1 MVNLFLLIFFYVC
14 SIILLDRESGFMYK
28 NKKIFILGMAKS
40 GYEVAKLLADDNT
53 IFITD
58 MKEQNEDQVKELESL
73 GVTFEILDN
82 PEDYIDDSYDLMIK
96 NPGIKYDHKCVVKA
110 KGLGIPVVNEVEVAY
125 HYIDKSV
132 KIIGITGSNG
142 KTTTTS
148 IIYEIMKKA
157 FGDKVIL
164 AGNIGTPLS
173 RYAKDIEKDSY
184 LVMEISDHQLCDMY
198 DFKTN
203 VSVITNIYECHT
215 DFHDSHERYVNT
227 KKKIFMNHTDNDVN
241 VINYDN
247 YEVMGITRD
256 IKGINK
262 YFSKNSEEDCYY
274 KDNFIY
280 YNGKKLIDVRNII
293 LKGEHNYENIM
304 CAILAC
310 KVYGVS
316 DEDIISVVESF
327 GGVEHRL
334 EYVGN
339 INGREVYNDSKSTNT
354 ESTKIALSS
363 FNKPTILLM
372 GGTDRGHSFDELKD
386 YLKYTK
392 LVVTYGETKNRIKE
406 FMDNLDIKCIV
417 VDNLVEATDE
427 AYSNSMEG
435 DIILLSPACASW
447 DQFPNFEERGK
458 LFKKEILKYKDS
470 SDFFL
475 DKSKNIYMI
484 GIGGISMSGIAD
496 ILKSWGY
503 KVSGSDRVESN
514 IVEKLKENGIKV
526 LVPQASGNIS
536 SNIDFI
542 VYTAAIKDDNP
553 EMKAAKKLGIPMM
566 ERGEFLG
573 EITKLFS
580 NTIGVAG
587 THGKTSTTS
596 MLSCIFMETDIDPTI
611 QVGSILKN
619 IGGNYRVGKSDTL
632 IIEACEYCDSYLSF
646 KQKSAI
652 VLNIDND
659 HLDYFKNLD
668 NIKKSFYEYV
678 SHLPSNGYLVMN
690 SDDDNSSEL
699 EKHTKA
705 NVITYG
711 IKNKAMFMAKNIKFN
726 DEGYASFD
734 AYFGDELLGDISLS
748 VPGEHNV
755 SNALAAIGLSYMYGI
770 SFDDIKSG
778 LKKYSGASRRM
789 EYKGV
794 FNGAKVYDDY
804 GHHPTEIE
812 ATSNAILKKEH
823 NKSFVVFEPHTYSRV
838 YEHKEEFAKSLKDFD
853 NIIITDIY
861 AAREKNTYGVKEEDI
876 INELNKYGKTAI
888 HISDFEDIKNYLK
901 SKVSAND
908 IILTLG
914 AGNVTKLSNLL
925 VNKNE

>member
-1 MVNLFLLIFFYVC
+1 
-14 SIILLDRESGFMYK
+14 MYK

-40 GYEVAKLLADDNT
+40 GYEVAKLLAGDND

-58 MKEQNEDQVKELESL
+58 MKEQDENQVKELEKL
-73 GVTFEILDN
+73 GITFKMLDN
-82 PEDYIDDSYDLMIK
+82 PEEYIDESFDLMIK

-110 KGLGIPVVNEVEVAY
+110 KNLGIPVVNEVEVAY

-132 KIIGITGSNG
+132 KIIGVTGSNG

-157 FGDKVIL
+157 FGDRVIL

-173 RYAKDIEKDSY
+173 HYAKDIKKNSY

-227 KKKIFMNHTDNDVN
+227 KKKIFMNHTDSDVN

-256 IKGINK
+256 ISGINK
-262 YFSKNSEEDCYY
+262 YFSKSSEEDCYY
-274 KDNFIY
+274 KDGFIY
-280 YNGKKLIDVRNII
+280 YEGKKLIDTSKII

-316 DEDIISVVESF
+316 DEDIISVVSSF

-339 INGREVYNDSKSTNT
+339 INGREVYNDSKSTNV

-363 FNKPTILLM
+363 FKSPVILLM
-372 GGTDRGHSFDELKD
+372 GGTDRGHLFDDLKE

-406 FMDNLDIKCIV
+406 FMDKLNIKCVV
-417 VDNLVEATDE
+417 VDDLVSATSE
-427 AYSNSMEG
+427 AYANSVEG
-435 DIILLSPACASW
+435 DTILLSPACASW

-458 LFKKEILKYKDS
+458 LFKKEMLKYKENGKL
-470 SDFFL
+470 FL
-475 DKSKNIYMI
+475 DKNKNIYMI

-503 KVSGSDRVESN
+503 KVSGSDRQESDV
-514 IVEKLKENGIKV
+514 VEKLRENGIKV
-526 LVPQASGNIS
+526 YVPQARTNI
-536 SNIDFI
+536 NDKIDFVI
-542 VYTAAIKDDNP
+542 YTAAIKDDNP
-553 EMKAAKKLGIPMM
+553 ELSEAKKRNIPMM

-596 MLSCIFMETDIDPTI
+596 MLSCIFLEADMDPTI
-611 QVGSILKN
+611 QVGSILNN
-619 IGGNYRVGKSDTL
+619 IGGNYRIGKSDTL
-632 IIEACEYCDSYLSF
+632 IIEACEYSDSYLSF

-678 SHLPSNGYLVMN
+678 SHLPSDGYLIIN
-690 SDDDNSSEL
+690 NDDVNSSEL
-699 EKHTKA
+699 DRHTKA

-711 IKNKAMFMAKNIKFN
+711 IKNKAMFMADNIRFN
-726 DEGYASFD
+726 EDGCASFD
-734 AYFGDELLGDISLS
+734 VYFAGDLLGTIVLS

-755 SNALAAIGLSYMYGI
+755 CNALAATSLSYMYGI
-770 SFDDIKSG
+770 SFEDIKKG
-778 LKKYSGASRRM
+778 LKNYGGASRRM
-789 EYKGV
+789 EYKGE
-794 FNGAKVYDDY
+794 FNGAHVYDDY

-812 ATSNAILKKEH
+812 ATAKALLNKKH
-823 NKSFVVFEPHTYSRV
+823 NESWVIFEPHTYSRV
-838 YEHKEEFAKSLKDFD
+838 YRHKKDFAKSLKEFD
-853 NIIITDIY
+853 NIIVTDIY
-861 AAREKNTYGVKEEDI
+861 AAREKNEYGVKEEDI
-876 INELNKYGKTAI
+876 INELKKCGKNAI
-888 HISDFEDIKNYLK
+888 HISDYDDIKDYLR
-901 SKVSAND
+901 VNVEDGD

-914 AGNVTKLSNLL
+914 AGNVTKIANLL

>member
-1 MVNLFLLIFFYVC
+1 MKV
-14 SIILLDRESGFMYK
+14 
-28 NKKIFILGMAKS
+28 FILGMAKS
-40 GYEVAKLLADDNT
+40 GYEVAKLLSGDNT

-58 MKEQNEDQVKELESL
+58 MKEQNEQQVKELESL
-73 GVTFEILDN
+73 GVTFKMLDN
-82 PEDYIDDSYDLMIK
+82 PEDYIDESYDLMIK
-96 NPGIKYDHKCVVKA
+96 NPGIKYDHKAVVKA
-110 KGLGIPVVNEVEVAY
+110 KKLGIPVVNEVEVAY

-173 RYAKDIEKDSY
+173 HYAKDIKKDSY

-215 DFHDSHERYVNT
+215 DFHDSHEKYVNT
-227 KKKIFMNHTDNDVN
+227 KKKIFMNHNSDDVN
-241 VINYDN
+241 IINYDN

-256 IKGINK
+256 IMGVNK
-262 YFSKNSEEDCYY
+262 YFSKVSCEDCYY
-274 KDNFIY
+274 RDGFIY
-280 YNGKKLIDVRNII
+280 YENRKLIDVSKII
-293 LKGEHNYENIM
+293 LKGQHNYENIM

-310 KVYGVS
+310 KVYDVS

-334 EYVGN
+334 EYVGD
-339 INGREVYNDSKSTNT
+339 INGRDVYNDSKSTNV

-372 GGTDRGHSFDELKD
+372 GGTDRGHSFDELKE

-392 LVVTYGETKNRIKE
+392 LIVTYGETKGRIKD
-406 FMDNLDIKCIV
+406 FMDNLGIKCIV
-417 VDNLVEATDE
+417 VDDLVEAVTE
-427 AYSNSMEG
+427 AYNSSLDG

-458 LFKKEILKYKDS
+458 LFKREILKYKNNKS
-470 SDFFL
+470 FFL
-475 DKSKNIYMI
+475 DKSKNIYFM

-496 ILKSWGY
+496 ILKAWGY
-503 KVSGSDRVESN
+503 KVSGSDRNESEMTDKLRKNGIIVKIPQIGSN
-514 IVEKLKENGIKV
+514 IDDSV
-526 LVPQASGNIS
+526 
-536 SNIDFI
+536 DFI

-553 EMKAAKKLGIPMM
+553 EMVEAKKRNIPMM

-596 MLSCIFMETDIDPTI
+596 MLACIFLETDIDPTI

-619 IGGNYRVGKSDTL
+619 IDGNYRIGKSDTL
-632 IIEACEYCDSYLSF
+632 IIEACEYSDSYLSF
-646 KQKSAI
+646 VQKSAI

-678 SHLPSNGYLVMN
+678 SHLPNDGYLVIN
-690 SDDDNSSEL
+690 NDDNNSLGLKE
-699 EKHTKA
+699 HTNA
-705 NVITYG
+705 NIITYG
-711 IKNKAMFMAKNIKFN
+711 IKNKAIFMADNISF
-726 DEGYASFD
+726 DEDGCASFNVL
-734 AYFGDELLGDISLS
+734 FGNDNLGAINLS

-755 SNALAAIGLSYMYGI
+755 SNALSAIALSYMYGI
-770 SFDDIKSG
+770 SFEDIRNG
-778 LKKYSGASRRM
+778 LYKYTGASRRI
-789 EYKGV
+789 EYKGD
-794 FNGAKVYDDY
+794 FAGAKVYDDY

-812 ATSNAILKKEH
+812 ATAKAILKKDH
-823 NKSFVVFEPHTYSRV
+823 NKSWVVFEPHTYSRV
-838 YEHKEEFAKSLKDFD
+838 YKHKEEFAKSLCEFD
-853 NIIITDIY
+853 NIIVTDIY
-861 AAREKNTYGVKEEDI
+861 AAREKNEYNVKEEDI
-876 INELNKYGKTAI
+876 INELNRNNKDAV
-888 HISDFEDIKNYLK
+888 HISDYDEIKSYLK
-901 SKVSAND
+901 SKVSFGD

-914 AGNVTKLSNLL
+914 AGNVTKLANLL

>member
-1 MVNLFLLIFFYVC
+1 
-14 SIILLDRESGFMYK
+14 MYK

-40 GYEVAKLLADDNT
+40 GYEVAKLLASDNN

-58 MKEQNEDQVKELESL
+58 MKEQNIDQVKELEKL
-73 GVTFEILDN
+73 GVTFKILNN
-82 PEDYIDDSYDLMIK
+82 PEEYLDKSYDLMIK

-110 KGLGIPVVNEVEVAY
+110 KELGIPVVNEVEVAY

-148 IIYEIMKKA
+148 IIYEIMKKS

-173 RYAKDIEKDSY
+173 YYAKDIKKNSY

-227 KKKIFMNHTDNDVN
+227 KKKIFMNHVDSDVN
-241 VINYDN
+241 IINYDN

-256 IKGINK
+256 IVGINK
-262 YFSKNSEEDCYY
+262 YFSKSSEEDCYY
-274 KDNFIY
+274 RDGFIY
-280 YNGKKLIDVRNII
+280 YEGRKLIDVSKII

-339 INGREVYNDSKSTNT
+339 INGREVYNDSKSTNV

-372 GGTDRGHSFDELKD
+372 GGTDRGHSFDELKE

-406 FMDNLDIKCIV
+406 FIDGLGIKCIV
-417 VDNLVEATDE
+417 VDTLIDAVRE
-427 AYSNSMEG
+427 AYSNSIEG

-458 LFKKEILKYKDS
+458 LFKEEINKYKDNNEY
-470 SDFFL
+470 FL
-475 DKSKNIYMI
+475 DKNKNIYMI

-503 KVSGSDRVESN
+503 KVSGSDRVESD
-514 IVEKLKENGIKV
+514 VVDKLRENGIKV
-526 LVPQASGNIS
+526 YVPQTGRNIDDS
-536 SNIDFI
+536 IDFI

-553 EMKAAKKLGIPMM
+553 EMIEAKKRNIPMM
-566 ERGEFLG
+566 ERGVFLG

-580 NTIGVAG
+580 NTIGIAG

-596 MLSCIFMETDIDPTI
+596 MVSCIFMEADIDPTI

-619 IGGNYRVGKSDTL
+619 INGNYRVGKSDTL
-632 IIEACEYCDSYLSF
+632 IIEACE
-646 KQKSAI
+646 
-652 VLNIDND
+652 
-659 HLDYFKNLD
+659 
-668 NIKKSFYEYV
+668 
-678 SHLPSNGYLVMN
+678 
-690 SDDDNSSEL
+690 
-699 EKHTKA
+699 
-705 NVITYG
+705 
-711 IKNKAMFMAKNIKFN
+711 
-726 DEGYASFD
+726 
-734 AYFGDELLGDISLS
+734 
-748 VPGEHNV
+748 
-755 SNALAAIGLSYMYGI
+755 
-770 SFDDIKSG
+770 
-778 LKKYSGASRRM
+778 
-789 EYKGV
+789 
-794 FNGAKVYDDY
+794 
-804 GHHPTEIE
+804 
-812 ATSNAILKKEH
+812 
-823 NKSFVVFEPHTYSRV
+823 
-838 YEHKEEFAKSLKDFD
+838 
-853 NIIITDIY
+853 
-861 AAREKNTYGVKEEDI
+861 
-876 INELNKYGKTAI
+876 
-888 HISDFEDIKNYLK
+888 
-901 SKVSAND
+901 
-908 IILTLG
+908 
-914 AGNVTKLSNLL
+914 
-925 VNKNE
+925 

>member
-1 MVNLFLLIFFYVC
+1 MFV
-14 SIILLDRESGFMYK
+14 YK
-28 NKKIFILGMAKS
+28 DKKIFILGMAKS
-40 GYEVAKLLADDNT
+40 GYEVAKLLAGDNN

-58 MKEQNEDQVKELESL
+58 MKEQNIDQVTELEGL
-73 GVTFEILDN
+73 GVTFKILDN
-82 PEDYIDDSYDLMIK
+82 PEDYIDESYDLMIK
-96 NPGIKYDHKCVVKA
+96 NPGIKYNHKAVVKA
-110 KGLGIPVVNEVEVAY
+110 RDLGIPVVNEVEVAY

-132 KIIGITGSNG
+132 KIIGVTGSNG

-173 RYAKDIEKDSY
+173 HYAKDIKKDSY

-227 KKKIFMNHTDNDVN
+227 KKKIFMNHTESDVN
-241 VINYDN
+241 IINYDN

-256 IKGINK
+256 IVGINK
-262 YFSKNSEEDCYY
+262 YFSKSSIEDCYY
-274 KDNFIY
+274 KDGFIY
-280 YNGKKLIDVRNII
+280 YNNKKLIDVSKII

-316 DEDIISVVESF
+316 DEDIISVVSSF

-339 INGREVYNDSKSTNT
+339 INGREVYNDSKSTNV

-363 FNKPTILLM
+363 FNRPTILLM

-386 YLKYTK
+386 YLRYTK

-406 FMDNLDIKCIV
+406 FIDSLGIKCIV
-417 VDNLVEATDE
+417 VENLVSAVKE
-427 AYSNSMEG
+427 AYSNSVDG

-458 LFKKEILKYKDS
+458 LFKKEILKYKDGNE
-470 SDFFL
+470 FFL
-475 DKSKNIYMI
+475 DKNKNIYMI

-496 ILKSWGY
+496 ILKAWGY
-503 KVSGSDRVESN
+503 KVSGSDRTESDVV
-514 IVEKLKENGIKV
+514 IKLRENGIKV
-526 LVPQASGNIS
+526 YVPQTGRNIS
-536 SNIDFI
+536 DNIDFI

-553 EMKAAKKLGIPMM
+553 EMIEAKRRNIPMM
-566 ERGEFLG
+566 ERGVFLG

-580 NTIGVAG
+580 NTIGIAG

-596 MLSCIFMETDIDPTI
+596 MVSCIFMETDIDPTI

-619 IGGNYRVGKSDTL
+619 IDGNYRVGKSDTL

-646 KQKSAI
+646 KQKSAV

-690 SDDDNSSEL
+690 NDDDNSSEL
-699 EKHTKA
+699 YKYTKA

-711 IKNKAMFMAKNIKFN
+711 IKNKAMFMAKNIKYN
-726 DEGYASFD
+726 EDGYACFD
-734 AYFGDELLGDISLS
+734 VYFTDELLGNISLS
-748 VPGEHNV
+748 VPGEHNI
-755 SNALAAIGLSYMYGI
+755 SNALAAIAISYMYGI
-770 SFDDIKSG
+770 SFEDIKNG

-789 EYKGV
+789 EFKGE

-812 ATSNAILKKEH
+812 ATSKAILKKKH
-823 NKSFVVFEPHTYSRV
+823 NKSWVVFEPHTYSRV
-838 YEHKEEFAKSLKDFD
+838 YKHKEDFAKSLCHFD

-861 AAREKNTYGVKEEDI
+861 AAREKNEYGIKEEDI
-876 INELNKYGKTAI
+876 IEELNKLGKDAI
-888 HISDFEDIKNYLK
+888 HICDYEDIKNYLN
-901 SKVSAND
+901 SKVNSGD

-914 AGNVTKLSNLL
+914 AGNITKLANMLIS
-925 VNKNE
+925 KNE

>member
-1 MVNLFLLIFFYVC
+1 
-14 SIILLDRESGFMYK
+14 MYK

-40 GYEVAKLLADDNT
+40 GYEVAKLLASDNT

-58 MKEQNEDQVKELESL
+58 MKKQDEDQVKELEKL
-73 GVTFEILDN
+73 GVTFKILDN
-82 PEDYIDDSYDLMIK
+82 PEDYINDNYDLMIK
-96 NPGIKYDHKCVVKA
+96 NPGIKYDHKAVVKA
-110 KGLGIPVVNEVEVAY
+110 KELGIPVVNEVEVAY

-157 FGDKVIL
+157 FGDRVIL

-173 RYAKDIEKDSY
+173 HYAKDIKKDSY

-227 KKKIFMNHTDNDVN
+227 KKKIFMNHNIDDVN
-241 VINYDN
+241 IINYDN

-256 IKGINK
+256 IVGVNK
-262 YFSKNSEEDCYY
+262 YFSKNSVEDCYY
-274 KDNFIY
+274 SDGFIY
-280 YNGKKLIDVRNII
+280 YEGRRLIDVNKII

-316 DEDIISVVESF
+316 DEDIVSVVSSF

-339 INGREVYNDSKSTNT
+339 INGRDVYNDSKSTNV

-372 GGTDRGHSFDELKD
+372 GGTDRGHSFDELRD
-386 YLKYTK
+386 YLRYTK
-392 LVVTYGETKNRIKE
+392 LVVTYGETKKRIKD
-406 FMDNLDIKCIV
+406 FMDNIGIKCLV
-417 VDNLVEATDE
+417 VDTLVDAVKA
-427 AYSNSMEG
+427 AYSNSLDG

-447 DQFPNFEERGK
+447 DQFSNFEERGK
-458 LFKKEILKYKDS
+458 LFKKEIFKYKDNNE
-470 SDFFL
+470 FFL

-503 KVSGSDRVESN
+503 KVSGSDRVESD
-514 IVEKLKENGIKV
+514 IVEKLRNNGIKV
-526 LVPQASGNIS
+526 YVPQTGRNIAD
-536 SNIDFI
+536 NVDFV

-553 EMKAAKKLGIPMM
+553 EMIEAKKRNIPMM
-566 ERGEFLG
+566 ERGMFLG

-580 NTIGVAG
+580 NTIGIAG

-596 MLSCIFMETDIDPTI
+596 MVSCIFMETDIDPTI
-611 QVGSILKN
+611 QVGSMLKN

-632 IIEACEYCDSYLSF
+632 IIEACEYSDSYLSF
-646 KQKSAI
+646 KQESAI

-668 NIKKSFYEYV
+668 NIKNSFYEYV
-678 SHLPSNGYLVMN
+678 SHLPSNGYLIMN
-690 SDDDNSSEL
+690 NDDDNSIGL
-699 EKHTKA
+699 ENHTKA

-711 IKNKAMFMAKNIKFN
+711 IKNKSMFMAKDIKYN
-726 DEGYASFD
+726 EDGCASFD
-734 AYFGDELLGDISLS
+734 VLFGSELLGNVCLS

-755 SNALAAIGLSYMYGI
+755 SNALAAISISYMYGI
-770 SFDDIKSG
+770 SFEDIKNG
-778 LKKYSGASRRM
+778 LNRYCGASRRM
-789 EYKGV
+789 EYKGE

-812 ATSNAILKKEH
+812 ATSKAILKKEF
-823 NKSFVVFEPHTYSRV
+823 NKSFVIFEPHTYSRV
-838 YEHKEEFAKSLKDFD
+838 YKHKEDFARSLIGFD

-861 AAREKNTYGVKEEDI
+861 AAREKNEYGVKVEDI
-876 INELNKYGKTAI
+876 IDELIKLGKEAI
-888 HISDFEDIKNYLK
+888 HISEYEDIINYLK
-901 SKVSAND
+901 SKVSARD

-914 AGNVTKLSNLL
+914 AGNVNKLADLL

>member
-1 MVNLFLLIFFYVC
+1 
-14 SIILLDRESGFMYK
+14 MYK

-40 GYEVAKLLADDNT
+40 GYEVAKLLASDNN

-58 MKEQNEDQVKELESL
+58 MKEQNIDQVKELEKL
-73 GVTFEILDN
+73 GVTFKILNN
-82 PEDYIDDSYDLMIK
+82 PEEYLDKSYDLMIK

-110 KGLGIPVVNEVEVAY
+110 KELGIPVVNEVEVAY

-148 IIYEIMKKA
+148 IIYEIMKKS

-173 RYAKDIEKDSY
+173 YYAKDIKKNSY

-227 KKKIFMNHTDNDVN
+227 KKKIFMNHVDSDVN
-241 VINYDN
+241 IINYDN

-256 IKGINK
+256 IVGINK
-262 YFSKNSEEDCYY
+262 YFSKSSEEDCYY
-274 KDNFIY
+274 RDGFIY
-280 YNGKKLIDVRNII
+280 YEGRKLIDVSKII

-339 INGREVYNDSKSTNT
+339 INGREVYNDSKSTNV

-372 GGTDRGHSFDELKD
+372 GGTDRGHSFDELKE

-406 FMDNLDIKCIV
+406 FIDGLGIKCIV
-417 VDNLVEATDE
+417 VDTLIDAVRE
-427 AYSNSMEG
+427 AYSNSIEG

-458 LFKKEILKYKDS
+458 LFKEEILKYKDGNE
-470 SDFFL
+470 FFL
-475 DKSKNIYMI
+475 DKNKNIYMI

-503 KVSGSDRVESN
+503 KVSGSDRVESDV
-514 IVEKLKENGIKV
+514 VEKLRDNGIKV
-526 LVPQASGNIS
+526 YVPQTGRNIDDS
-536 SNIDFI
+536 IDFI

-553 EMKAAKKLGIPMM
+553 EMIEAKKRNIPMM
-566 ERGEFLG
+566 ERGVFLG

-580 NTIGVAG
+580 NTIGIAG

-596 MLSCIFMETDIDPTI
+596 MVSCIFMEADIDPTI

-619 IGGNYRVGKSDTL
+619 INGNYRVGKSDTL

-646 KQKSAI
+646 KQRSAV

-678 SHLPSNGYLVMN
+678 SHLPDNGYLVVNNDDKN
-690 SDDDNSSEL
+690 SFEL
-699 EKHTKA
+699 EKYTKA

-711 IKNKAMFMAKNIKFN
+711 IKNKSMFMASNITF
-726 DEGYASFD
+726 DDDGYASFD
-734 AYFGDELLGDISLS
+734 VYFTDELLGKVSLS

-755 SNALAAIGLSYMYGI
+755 SNALASIAISYMYGI
-770 SFDDIKSG
+770 SFEDISNG
-778 LKKYSGASRRM
+778 LSKYTGASRRM
-789 EYKGV
+789 EYKGE

-812 ATSNAILKKEH
+812 ATANAILKKKF
-823 NKSFVVFEPHTYSRV
+823 NKSWVIFEPHTYSRA
-838 YEHKEEFAKSLKDFD
+838 YKHKEDFAKSLRVFD

-861 AAREKNTYGVKEEDI
+861 AAREKNEFGIKEEDI
-876 INELNKYGKTAI
+876 VKELNKLDKDAI
-888 HISDFEDIKNYLK
+888 HISDYGDIKEYLK
-901 SKVSAND
+901 SKVNDND

-914 AGNVTKLSNLL
+914 AGNVTKLADMLIE
-925 VNKNE
+925 KNE

>member
-1 MVNLFLLIFFYVC
+1 
-14 SIILLDRESGFMYK
+14 MYK

-40 GYEVAKLLADDNT
+40 GYEVAKLLAGDNT

-58 MKEQNEDQVKELESL
+58 MKKQDKEQVDELKKL
-73 GVTFEILDN
+73 GVVFKVLEK
-82 PEDYIDDSYDLMIK
+82 PEDYIDESYDLMIK
-96 NPGIKYDHKCVVKA
+96 NPGIKYNHECVVKA
-110 KGLGIPVVNEVEVAY
+110 KELGIPVVNEVEVAY

-132 KIIGITGSNG
+132 KIIGVTGSNG

-148 IIYEIMKKA
+148 IIYEMMKKA

-173 RYAKDIEKDSY
+173 HYAKDIKKNSY

-227 KKKIFMNHTDNDVN
+227 KKKIFMNHDVNDVN
-241 VINYDN
+241 IINYDN

-256 IKGINK
+256 IVGINK

-274 KDNFIY
+274 RDGFIY
-280 YNGKKLIDVRNII
+280 YEGKKLIDVSKIV

-316 DEDIISVVESF
+316 DKDIVSVVESF
-327 GGVEHRL
+327 SGVEHRL

-339 INGREVYNDSKSTNT
+339 INDREVYNDSKSTNV

-363 FNKPTILLM
+363 FNQPTILLM
-372 GGTDRGHSFDELKD
+372 GGTDRKHSFDELKKF
-386 YLKYTK
+386 LKNTK
-392 LVVTYGETKNRIKE
+392 LVVCYGETKQRIKK
-406 FMDNLDIKCIV
+406 FMDDLNIKCIV
-417 VDNLVEATDE
+417 VDDLVTAVNE
-427 AYSNSMEG
+427 AYINSLKG
-435 DIILLSPACASW
+435 DVILLSPACASW

-458 LFKKEILKYKDS
+458 LFKEEILKYKNGDK
-470 SDFFL
+470 FFL
-475 DKSKNIYMI
+475 DKKKNIYMI

-503 KVSGSDRVESN
+503 KVSGSDRVESD
-514 IVEKLKENGIKV
+514 IVKKLRENKIKV
-526 LVPQASGNIS
+526 KVPQTGKNIDD
-536 SNIDFI
+536 NVDFI
-542 VYTAAIKDDNP
+542 VYTAAIKEDNP
-553 EMKAAKKLGIPMM
+553 EMIEAKKRSIPMM
-566 ERGEFLG
+566 ERGLFLG
-573 EITKLFS
+573 EITKLFAD
-580 NTIGVAG
+580 TIGVAG

-596 MLSCIFMETDIDPTI
+596 MLSCIFLETNIDPTI

-619 IGGNYRVGKSDTL
+619 IDGNYRVGKSDTL
-632 IIEACEYCDSYLSF
+632 IIEACEYSDSYLSF

-678 SHLPSNGYLVMN
+678 SHLPNDGYLVMN
-690 SDDDNSSEL
+690 NDDDNSKDIG
-699 EKHTKA
+699 KHTKA

-711 IKNKAMFMAKNIKFN
+711 IKNKAMFMANNILFDKNGF
-726 DEGYASFD
+726 ASFD
-734 AYFGDELLGDISLS
+734 VLFGKEHLGSVNLS

-755 SNALAAIGLSYMYGI
+755 YNAMAAIALSYMYGI
-770 SFDDIKSG
+770 SFDDIKNG
-778 LKKYSGASRRM
+778 LSKYTGASRRM
-789 EYKGV
+789 EYKGK
-794 FNGAKVYDDY
+794 FNGAEVYDDY
-804 GHHPTEIE
+804 GHHPTEID
-812 ATSNAILKKEH
+812 ATAKAILKKEY
-823 NKSFVVFEPHTYSRV
+823 NKSWVVFEPHTYSRV
-838 YEHKEEFAKSLKDFD
+838 YKHKKDFAKSLCEFD
-853 NIIITDIY
+853 NVIITDIY
-861 AAREKNTYGVKEEDI
+861 AAREKNEYGVKEEDI
-876 INELNKYGKTAI
+876 INELKKYDKDAI
-888 HISDFEDIKNYLK
+888 YISDYDDIKEYLK
-901 SKVSAND
+901 SRVEIGD

-914 AGNVTKLSNLL
+914 AGNVTKLSDLL
-925 VNKNE
+925 ISKNE